1 MEERAKHSARPQ
13 KTAGEGIIAG
23 RNAVGEAFR
32 AQREIDSIY
41 IQRGERKGSVAKLA
55 AIARDRGIPVKEADS
70 RKLEELAG
78 GENHQGIVAVAAA
91 ASYATVEEI
100 LQRAEGEPP
109 FLVLADRVEDPHN
122 LGAIIRTA
130 EAAGAHGLIIPKRH
144 SAGLTAAVAR
154 TSAGAVE
161 HLPVARVPN
170 LAAAIEELK
179 KKNIWVYCADM
190 GGPHWCSCDLTGGV
204 ALVVGSEGF
213 GVSRVVREACDGV
226 LSLPM
231 LGKVTSLNASVAAGI
246 VLYEIARQR
255 QGIAAYDSHK

>member
-1 MEERAKHSARPQ
+1 MEQRAKGPSRPG
-13 KTAGEGIIAG
+13 TPADENIIAG
-23 RNAVGEAFR
+23 RNAVGEALR
-32 AQREIDSIY
+32 AQREIDSLY
-41 IQRGERKGSVAKLA
+41 IQKGELRGSVNKLV
-55 AIARDRGIPVKEADS
+55 AIARDRGIPVKEADG
-70 RKLEELAG
+70 RKLADLAG

-100 LQRAEGEPP
+100 LQRAGDEPP

-161 HLPVARVPN
+161 HLPVARVAN
-170 LAAAIEELK
+170 LTAVIQELK

-190 GGPHWCSCDLTGGV
+190 GGPNWCGCDLTGGV

-226 LSLPM
+226 VSLPM

-255 QGIAAYDSHK
+255 QGIAARNPKP

>member
-1 MEERAKHSARPQ
+1 MEQRAKGPSRPG
-13 KTAGEGIIAG
+13 TPADENIIAG
-23 RNAVGEAFR
+23 RNAVGEALR
-32 AQREIDSIY
+32 AQREIDSLY
-41 IQRGERKGSVAKLA
+41 IQKGELRGSVNKLV
-55 AIARDRGIPVKEADS
+55 AIARDRGIPVKEADG
-70 RKLEELAG
+70 RKLADLAG

-100 LQRAEGEPP
+100 LQRAGDEPP

-161 HLPVARVPN
+161 YLPVARVAN
-170 LAAAIEELK
+170 LTAVIQELK

-190 GGPHWCSCDLTGGV
+190 GGPNWCGCDLTGGV

-226 LSLPM
+226 VSLPM

-255 QGIAAYDSHK
+255 QGIAARNPKP

>member
-1 MEERAKHSARPQ
+1 MEQRAKGPSRPG
-13 KTAGEGIIAG
+13 TPADENIIAG
-23 RNAVGEAFR
+23 RNAVGEALR
-32 AQREIDSIY
+32 AQREIDSLY
-41 IQRGERKGSVAKLA
+41 IQKGELRGSVNKLV
-55 AIARDRGIPVKEADS
+55 AIARDRGIPVKEADG
-70 RKLEELAG
+70 RKLADLAG

-100 LQRAEGEPP
+100 LQRAGDEPP

-161 HLPVARVPN
+161 HLPVARVAN
-170 LAAAIEELK
+170 LTAVIQELK
-179 KKNIWVYCADM
+179 KENIWVYCADM
-190 GGPHWCSCDLTGGV
+190 GGPNWCGCDLTGGV

-226 LSLPM
+226 VSLPM

-255 QGIAAYDSHK
+255 QGIAARNPKP

>member
-1 MEERAKHSARPQ
+1 MEQGTKRRP
-13 KTAGEGIIAG
+13 AGENIIAG
-23 RNAVGEAFR
+23 RNAVGEALR
-32 AQREIDSIY
+32 GAREIDSLY
-41 IQRGERKGSVAKLA
+41 IQRGDLKGSATKLV
-55 AIARDRGIPVKEADS
+55 AIARERGIPVKEADV
-70 RKLEELAG
+70 RKLDELAG
-78 GENHQGIVAVAAA
+78 GENHQGVVAVAAA
-91 ASYATVEEI
+91 AAYVSVEEI
-100 LQRAEGEPP
+100 LRRAGEEPP

-161 HLPVARVPN
+161 HLPVARVAN
-170 LAAAIEELK
+170 LAAAIQELK
-179 KKNIWVYCADM
+179 KRNIWVYCADM
-190 GGPHWCSCDLTGGV
+190 GGPNWCGCDLTGGV

-226 LSLPM
+226 VSLPM

-255 QGIAAYDSHK
+255 QGIDARNPRR